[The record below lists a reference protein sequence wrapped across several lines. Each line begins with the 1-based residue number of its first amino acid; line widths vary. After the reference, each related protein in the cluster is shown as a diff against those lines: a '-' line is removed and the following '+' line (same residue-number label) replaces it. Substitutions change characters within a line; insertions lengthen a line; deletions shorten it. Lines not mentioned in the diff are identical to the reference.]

1 MNRLSKQVS
10 EYLPIIRKYFRL
22 QPIEK
27 AWLFGSCSR
36 GEETQSSD
44 IDLLVE
50 YTCGHKISL
59 LDICRFR
66 VDLGELLHRS
76 IDIVERGHLLAFAR
90 ESAEND
96 KILIYERES

>member
-1 MNRLSKQVS
+1 MKRLSQQVYD
-10 EYLPIIRKYFRL
+10 YLPLIRKYFRL

-36 GEETQSSD
+36 GEETPSSD

-59 LDICRFR
+59 LDICKFR
-66 VDLGELLHRS
+66 VDLSDLLHRT
-76 IDIVERGHLLAFAR
+76 IDIVERGHLLALAQ
-90 ESAEND
+90 ESAEHD
-96 KILIYERES
+96 KILIYEREG